1 MAFRCLPLPLHLPLP
16 LPLHLLLPLPLPLPL
31 PLTLPLTLTRRA
43 LLRTLE
49 TLSDEAVDAQALR
62 VLRAA
67 AAQKGLL
74 QVTEPEG
81 TVAAAPQR
89 PRKTRTRD
97 KAEL

>member
-1 MAFRCLPLPLHLPLP
+1 MA
-16 LPLHLLLPLPLPLPL
+16 
-31 PLTLPLTLTRRA
+31 RRA

-49 TLSDEAVDAQALR
+49 TLSDEAVDAQAVR

-74 QVTEPEG
+74 QVAGPEG
-81 TVAAAPQR
+81 TVAAAPHR